1 MSEKGEKAVQQ
12 MLDKTAGSKETLQ
25 QPQSQLTKTPSA
37 VTDYDTD
44 AESHSVKND
53 VRFVLGGQLRSEEH
67 TSELQSRPHI
77 SYAVFCLK
85 KKNNKQTKKQTTTQN
100 KKTT

>member
-53 VRFVLGGQLRSEEH
+53 VRFVLGGQLNPAIL
-67 TSELQSRPHI
+67 TSILSYLFFFVNLAVWQLALSIRP
-77 SYAVFCLK
+77 
-85 KKNNKQTKKQTTTQN
+85 
-100 KKTT
+100 